1 MTDQEFRADILPL
14 QDAMYRVAFILLR
27 NEEDAADIVQ
37 DTILK
42 LWQKHKELSRSQNHK
57 AYCLT
62 AARNNAL
69 SLLRSRDIC
78 EEIPESLLAP
88 DNLHKNME
96 SKESLEIAQRAL
108 ESLPDNQREV
118 IRLSSYMGCSNEDI
132 AIMTGLTS
140 VNVRALLSRG
150 RRKIREIMIDRYN
163 F

>member
-78 EEIPESLLAP
+78 EEIPESLMA
-88 DNLHKNME
+88 DRK
-96 SKESLEIAQRAL
+96 
-108 ESLPDNQREV
+108 
-118 IRLSSYMGCSNEDI
+118 
-132 AIMTGLTS
+132 S
-140 VNVRALLSRG
+140 VV
-150 RRKIREIMIDRYN
+150 
-163 F
+163 

>member
-78 EEIPESLLAP
+78 EEIPESLMAP

-96 SKESLEIAQRAL
+96 SKRISRDCTTCSGIAARQPAGGDPSQLLHGMLQRRYSHHDRA
-108 ESLPDNQREV
+108 D
-118 IRLSSYMGCSNEDI
+118 IRKRTGSSIKRQTQDQGNND
-132 AIMTGLTS
+132 
-140 VNVRALLSRG
+140 
-150 RRKIREIMIDRYN
+150 
-163 F
+163 